1 MVSGGAIRTS
11 RGDGGATQAGRASA
25 DPRKQGYPEA
35 IDHYIGGE
43 ESRCPVADITLA
55 LAEDG
60 ADPARLDQLS
70 RQLRDELGH
79 LALAEVSPVPGPPAP
94 PGTRGPGADAVG
106 TLAVA
111 LMGSGGLTA
120 VITAVRAWL
129 DRGHQAPRSI
139 RLEVD
144 GDVLELSGASAVEHD
159 QLVSVFLSRHE
170 KGPSWTADA
179 QP

>member
-1 MVSGGAIRTS
+1 M
-11 RGDGGATQAGRASA
+11 
-25 DPRKQGYPEA
+25 P
-35 IDHYIGGE
+35 
-43 ESRCPVADITLA
+43 DITLA

-60 ADPARLDQLS
+60 ADPARLDQLT

-79 LALAEVSPVPGPPAP
+79 LALADVRPAAGPPAP
-94 PGTRGPGADAVG
+94 PGARGLDAPTIT

-120 VITAVRAWL
+120 VITAVRAWV
-129 DRGHQAPRSI
+129 DRGHAAPRSI

-144 GDVLELSGASAVEHD
+144 GDVLELSGATSAEQD
-159 QLVSVFLSRHE
+159 RLVSLFLARHEE

-179 QP
+179 PR

>member
-1 MVSGGAIRTS
+1 VS
-11 RGDGGATQAGRASA
+11 
-25 DPRKQGYPEA
+25 
-35 IDHYIGGE
+35 
-43 ESRCPVADITLA
+43 DITLD

-60 ADPARLDQLS
+60 ADPARLDLLT

-79 LALAEVSPVPGPPAP
+79 LALADVRPAPGPPAP
-94 PGTRGPGADAVG
+94 PGARGLDVPAMS

-129 DRGHQAPRSI
+129 DRGHEAPRSI
-139 RLEVD
+139 RVEVD
-144 GDVLELSGASAVEHD
+144 GDVLELSGATNAEQD
-159 QLVSVFLSRHE
+159 RLVSLFLARHAE

-179 QP
+179 PH

>member
-1 MVSGGAIRTS
+1 M
-11 RGDGGATQAGRASA
+11 
-25 DPRKQGYPEA
+25 P
-35 IDHYIGGE
+35 
-43 ESRCPVADITLA
+43 DISLA

-60 ADPARLDQLS
+60 ADPARLDQLT

-79 LALAEVSPVPGPPAP
+79 LAQADVRPTSGPPAP
-94 PGTRGPGADAVG
+94 PGARGLDAPTIT

-120 VITAVRAWL
+120 VITAVRAWV
-129 DRGHQAPRSI
+129 DRGHAAPRSI

-144 GDVLELSGASAVEHD
+144 GDVLELSGATTGEQD
-159 QLVSVFLSRHE
+159 QLVSLFLARHEE

-179 QP
+179 QH